1 MLTKQEQIER
11 LQDCIALLEDVDAK
25 QQAALG
31 DSDVCWANHTKI
43 QELIEDFEA
52 DVASLSDEEEYDGQ
66 PDEMQEWHDFDPD
79 C

>member
-1 MLTKQEQIER
+1 MLTRQEQIER

-31 DSDVCWANHTKI
+31 ESDVCFDNHNRI

-52 DVASLSDEEEYDGQ
+52 DVASLSEEEDDGQ
-66 PDEMQEWHDFDPD
+66 PTEMEEWHSFDPD

>member
-1 MLTKQEQIER
+1 MLTRQEQIER

-31 DSDVCWANHTKI
+31 ESDVCFDNHNRI

-52 DVASLSDEEEYDGQ
+52 DVASLSDEEEDDGQ
-66 PDEMQEWHDFDPD
+66 PTEMEEWHSFDPD